1 MSLPPAVRAA
11 FFLPGENMEYELMR
25 VVEFLSENWSKW
37 ESFCEQNGDDADEI
51 FKEIGGVD

>member
-1 MSLPPAVRAA
+1 
-11 FFLPGENMEYELMR
+11 MEYELMR

-51 FKEIGGVD
+51 FREIGVED